1 MSSCRLWA
9 VAVVGTAGYMNRCNS
24 GSRSRCNSGCRNR
37 YKQWAAGI
45 GAVVGCSCR
54 NMCREKSQVMGEGFL
69 KNLERDSE
77 KREHLQAQK
86 SNGDSS

>member
-1 MSSCRLWA
+1 MQEQ
-9 VAVVGTAGYMNRCNS
+9 VQ
-24 GSRSRCNSGCRNR
+24 
-37 YKQWAAGI
+37 QWAAGI
-45 GAVVGCSCR
+45 GDVVGCSCR

>member
-1 MSSCRLWA
+1 MQEQ
-9 VAVVGTAGYMNRCNS
+9 VQ
-24 GSRSRCNSGCRNR
+24 
-37 YKQWAAGI
+37 QWAAGI

-77 KREHLQAQK
+77 KREHLQEEE
-86 SNGDSS
+86 